1 MALKTVI
8 DLPAPTRAAGGLLSA
23 ARPLPAGWE
32 RGVLFNGS
40 TCLGPQTW
48 PFCPPEASPPP
59 EGKVYDPMGE
69 IAEFEP
75 FGIYQGIECTNFSA
89 NSAATAASEALNVTA
104 EYQLGHELATGEST
118 GNPSLADAVAA
129 SPATS
134 VAEGLATADA
144 AAADGIFGRL
154 AFIHVSP
161 RMLTLLVGAQVVYR
175 EGRSW
180 RSPNGHI
187 VVASPGYGTLA
198 DVIHVTAEVF
208 ASLGVPETM
217 VDIDRAINQNF
228 AQAEQIGLAAFD
240 PCFNVSVE
248 VT

>member
-1 MALKTVI
+1 MALKTLI

-23 ARPLPAGWE
+23 ARPLPGGWE

-40 TCLGPQTW
+40 TCLGPETW

-59 EGKVYDPMGE
+59 DTKLYGVLGDV
-69 IAEFEP
+69 AEFEP

-89 NSAATAASEALNVTA
+89 NRAATAAAEALDVTA
-104 EYQLGHELATGEST
+104 EYQLGSELATGTAT
-118 GNPSLADAVAA
+118 GNPSLGDATPLSAA
-129 SPATS
+129 GDPT
-134 VAEGLATADA
+134 EGLAIAEA
-144 AAADGIFGRL
+144 AAAEDLYGRL

-161 RMLTLLVGAQVVYR
+161 KMLTMLVGAQVVYR

-187 VVASPGYGTLA
+187 VVASPGYGVLA
-198 DVIHVTAEVF
+198 DLIHVTAEVF

-248 VT
+248 VQ